1 MRNIENVVAYL
12 EERIENMTSQAD
24 RLRMGLARVRTNG
37 RPENVCTDEHPVSFL
52 QFFVRY

>member
-24 RLRMGLARVRTNG
+24 RLRMGVARVRANG